1 MQEIVAPQDSAK
13 DEKHLAIQNQALSN
27 SASDLSMHV
36 SVRATADQTTPT
48 SSVYENLEQSILGKR
63 RRKRRQCD
71 LATYQQEIFST
82 IDKLKEQ
89 MLVANKNND
98 IKESRRIKNLI
109 SAYESRLLKRA
120 KDEDTQ
126 AQIDVRAQQLATI
139 LKIIQQEL
147 PSCESKRIFKRIEK
161 ETPRM
166 QKWKPE

>member
-89 MLVANKNND
+89 MHVANKNND
-98 IKESRRIKNLI
+98 IKE
-109 SAYESRLLKRA
+109 
-120 KDEDTQ
+120 
-126 AQIDVRAQQLATI
+126 
-139 LKIIQQEL
+139 
-147 PSCESKRIFKRIEK
+147 
-161 ETPRM
+161 
-166 QKWKPE
+166 